1 MKTLQVEVTDE
12 QLALLEMVAGQL
24 PGMSAEKLVGPM
36 ALNRLGMFDTSESVV
51 EQILCAWKE
60 FTVEGRIPEGEFDDI
75 YQHGANSRP
84 AESGGAG
91 AEPPQAASLKVD
103 GADLGEELAYEV
115 AQSRLDSFCD
125 SVEMEGV
132 PETLRE
138 GWRDLDTI
146 EDGPGHKHDVDRAV
160 QWLDSRG
167 LLERWRA
174 DEPNLVRVRPLSAAK
189 AQPAAATC

>member
-91 AEPPQAASLKVD
+91 ELPPETASPKVD
-103 GADLGEELAYEV
+103 GADLGDQLAYEV
-115 AQSRLDSFCD
+115 AQSRLESFCD
-125 SVEMEGV
+125 SVEMNGV
-132 PETLRE
+132 PENMRE
-138 GWRDLDTI
+138 GWFDLETTA
-146 EDGPGHKHDVDRAV
+146 DGPGTRHDVGNAV
-160 QWLDSRG
+160 LWLESRG
-167 LLERWRA
+167 LLERWSK
-174 DEPNLVRVRPLSAAK
+174 EEGHIVRLRPLSAK
-189 AQPAAATC
+189 AAAKKGVAA